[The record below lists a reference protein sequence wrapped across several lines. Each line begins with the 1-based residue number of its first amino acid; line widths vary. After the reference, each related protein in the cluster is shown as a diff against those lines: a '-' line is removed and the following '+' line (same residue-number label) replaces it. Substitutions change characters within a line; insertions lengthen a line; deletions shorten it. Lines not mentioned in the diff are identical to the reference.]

1 MFDFLIVLMFDRK
14 LHFKIIGLM

>member
-14 LHFKIIGLM
+14 LHFKSIGLM